1 MVLHTRYSALG
12 GPVDV
17 GIRHLDVLTAGHYD
31 FVAGG
36 NGTEVKVFKLLLS
49 EGGELIDSHGIG
61 LGSISV
67 VGLDFGEVL
76 FKDDAAVGFLL

>member
-1 MVLHTRYSALG
+1 LVLHTRDSTLG

-17 GIRHLDVLTAGHYD
+17 GIGHLDVLTAGHHD
-31 FVAGG
+31 FIAGG

>member
-12 GPVDV
+12 SPVDV
-17 GIRHLDVLTAGHYD
+17 GVRHLDVLTAGHHD

-36 NGTEVKVFKLLLS
+36 NGTEVKVFELLLS

-61 LGSISV
+61 LRIISV
-67 VGLDFGEVL
+67 VGLNFGKVL
-76 FKDDAAVGFLL
+76 FKDDAAVSFLL

>member
-1 MVLHTRYSALG
+1 ML
-12 GPVDV
+12 
-17 GIRHLDVLTAGHYD
+17 
-31 FVAGG
+31 
-36 NGTEVKVFKLLLS
+36 ELLLS